1 MIDPCNA
8 FSHPVS
14 DGALLAIGAQSDFF
28 PVKVY
33 KNIDGGWEKHGDPIN
48 YCQVSWRNLAAM
60 KAFYHGYYIALSGNG
75 ERLAIG
81 SIFYG
86 VSSATVAEY
95 DSADLVVH
103 TYQWNVTIKSWD
115 IAEDKDGLL
124 STPRPLFLFETPRA
138 IWPQKCIAFSDDGTV
153 LSVGSEDA
161 INVYFWNK
169 TVSGWTP
176 RDIDL
181 NVTESTSLVG

>member
-33 KNIDGGWEKHGDPIN
+33 KNIDGGWEKHGDPIEDP
-48 YCQVSWRNLAAM
+48 YRRNLGVS
-60 KAFYHGYYIALSGNG
+60 KFFFYGYYIALSGNG

-81 SIFYG
+81 SIFHG

-103 TYQWNVTIKSWD
+103 TYQWNVTIESWD

-124 STPRPLFLFETPRA
+124 STPRPLFF
-138 IWPQKCIAFSDDGTV
+138 V
-153 LSVGSEDA
+153 
-161 INVYFWNK
+161 
-169 TVSGWTP
+169 
-176 RDIDL
+176 
-181 NVTESTSLVG
+181 

>member
-1 MIDPCNA
+1 MEC
-8 FSHPVS
+8 
-14 DGALLAIGAQSDFF
+14 DF
-28 PVKVY
+28 
-33 KNIDGGWEKHGDPIN
+33 E
-48 YCQVSWRNLAAM
+48 
-60 KAFYHGYYIALSGNG
+60 
-75 ERLAIG
+75 
-81 SIFYG
+81 
-86 VSSATVAEY
+86 
-95 DSADLVVH
+95 
-103 TYQWNVTIKSWD
+103 SWD
-115 IAEDKDGLL
+115 IVEDEVGLL

-161 INVYFWNK
+161 INAYFWNK